1 MTYAEPLGDRDRV
14 VERTTIPAV
23 VDYHDLIRWGPI
35 LAGIVVAVATQL
47 ILSALGVAI
56 GLTAGASGSDP
67 NSVSLGV
74 GIWSIISLLIALFLG
89 SWVMTN
95 GCGPMNS
102 KTAMLHGFIL
112 WATTLTIS
120 AWLLASGVSGAFGIV
135 AANAGEVLNQA
146 QQQGTNLPSSAPNV
160 SSEEARQIAGNSAKA
175 AWSFIVGSLLGL
187 AASLIGSSVGAKNP
201 RKVRHSEVRHN
212 EVNT

>member
-1 MTYAEPLGDRDRV
+1 MTYAEPLGDRV

-23 VDYHDLIRWGPI
+23 VDYHDLVRWGPI

-47 ILSALGVAI
+47 VLSALGVAI
-56 GLTAGASGSDP
+56 GLSAGASGTNAD
-67 NSVSLGV
+67 SVGIGV
-74 GIWSIISLLIALFLG
+74 GVWSIISLLIALFLG
-89 SWVMTN
+89 SWVMAN

-120 AWLLASGVSGAFGIV
+120 AWLLASGVSGAFGVV

-146 QQQGTNLPSSAPNV
+146 QQGGANLPDNAPNI
-160 SSEEARQIAGNSAKA
+160 SPDEARQIAGNSAKA

-201 RKVRHSEVRHN
+201 RKVRHSEVN
-212 EVNT
+212 P